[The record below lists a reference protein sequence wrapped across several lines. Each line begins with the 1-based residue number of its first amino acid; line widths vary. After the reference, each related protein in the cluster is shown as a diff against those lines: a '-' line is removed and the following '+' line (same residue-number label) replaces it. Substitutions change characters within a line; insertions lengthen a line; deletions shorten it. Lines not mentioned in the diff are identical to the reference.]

1 MVSSEFS
8 NLGRCE
14 LRIIDLIPIPQPSPA
29 PEPEY
34 NPTFLALPS
43 WLAKPVVVESNI
55 TTSFADLNL
64 DSKLEENLKRKGYE
78 KSLAVQAAVIPLL
91 SSGPKFYN
99 GDICISAATG
109 SGKTLAYILPMV
121 EQLRRKVL
129 TRLRGL
135 VVVPTR
141 ELVAQAREVA
151 ETCAAGTSL
160 QIGVAIGNVSLAEEQ
175 DRLVKKSQ
183 RYDPV
188 AWEKMC
194 NDAKARLGVDFCED
208 VQLHEDLV
216 KLLPDHVPD
225 FSSKVDILICTPGRL
240 VDHIRNTRGFSL
252 RDVEYLVIDEADRLL
267 DESFQEWVTTL
278 LNALHSKKFEDQMIA
293 RQRVLGVDYPGE
305 RRVRKVI
312 LSATMTRDLSKLASL
327 RLRRPILISV
337 VDHKDHNAEDLAT
350 IQETTAKNCTENF
363 ELPSTLIESAIPVG
377 DGIEKPLYM
386 LQLLNKKL
394 SLSKVLV
401 FTSNN
406 ENAGRLGHLLPM
418 LDSSLDGNIG
428 ILTKTSSSSKSSR
441 KTLKAFR
448 NGKLSILIASD
459 RASRG
464 LDVPDVA
471 HVVNYD
477 MPHSMTSYVH
487 RVGRT
492 ARAGREGMAWT
503 LFTNTEAR
511 WFWNEI
517 ARSSNIG
524 RGSRKVERIKV
535 DVDSI
540 GQGMRRMYENA
551 LKKLQFAVQGDK

>member
-1 MVSSEFS
+1 M
-8 NLGRCE
+8 
-14 LRIIDLIPIPQPSPA
+14 PIPQPSPA

-34 NPTFLALPS
+34 KPTFLALPS
-43 WLAKPVVVESNI
+43 WLAKPVIVESNV
-55 TTSFADLNL
+55 TASFAELNL
-64 DSKLEENLKRKGYE
+64 DSKLKENLKRKGYE

-91 SSGPKFYN
+91 LPGPKFYN

-121 EQLRRKVL
+121 ERLRQKVM

-141 ELVAQAREVA
+141 ELVTQAREVA
-151 ETCAAGTSL
+151 ETCAAGTNL

-175 DRLVKKSQ
+175 DRLVKKNQ

-188 AWEKMC
+188 AREKMH
-194 NDAKARLGVDFCED
+194 NDAKARLDVDFCED

-252 RDVEYLVIDEADRLL
+252 TDVEYLVIDEADRLL

-278 LNALHSKKFEDQMIA
+278 LNSLHSKKLEDQMSA
-293 RQRVLGVDYPGE
+293 RQRVLGVAYPEE
-305 RRVRKVI
+305 RRVRKII
-312 LSATMTRDLSKLASL
+312 LSATMTRDLNKLASL
-327 RLRRPILISV
+327 RLKRPTLISV
-337 VDHKDHNAEDLAT
+337 VDRKDHNAEHLSAS
-350 IQETTAKNCTENF
+350 QGTTVKTSIENF
-363 ELPSTLIESAIPVG
+363 ELPSKLVEAAIPVG
-377 DGIEKPLYM
+377 DENDKPLYL
-386 LQLLNKKL
+386 LQLLHSKL
-394 SLSKVLV
+394 LPSKVLV

-418 LDSSLDGNIG
+418 MDPSLDGNIG
-428 ILTKTSSSSKSSR
+428 ILTKASSSSKQSQ
-441 KTLKAFR
+441 KTLKAFQK
-448 NGKLSILIASD
+448 GKLSILIASD

-477 MPHSMTSYVH
+477 MPHSVTSYVH

-492 ARAGREGMAWT
+492 ARAGRDGMAWT
-503 LFTNTEAR
+503 LFTSIEAW

-517 ARSSNIG
+517 ARSSQIG

-540 GQGMRRMYENA
+540 SQEMRRLYDNA
-551 LKKLQFAVQGDK
+551 LKKLQFAVLGDK

>member
-1 MVSSEFS
+1 MVIPESS
-8 NLGRCE
+8 NLGRRE
-14 LRIIDLIPIPQPSPA
+14 LMIIDLIPIPQPSPS

-34 NPTFLALPS
+34 KPTFLALPS
-43 WLAKPVVVESNI
+43 WLAKPVIVESNV
-55 TTSFADLNL
+55 TTSFTDLNL

-91 SSGPKFYN
+91 LPGPKFYN
-99 GDICISAATG
+99 GDVCISAATG

-121 EQLRRKVL
+121 ERLRRKIL

-175 DRLVKKSQ
+175 NRLVKKSQ

-188 AWEKMC
+188 AWKKMC
-194 NDAKARLGVDFCED
+194 NDVKARLDVDFCED
-208 VQLHEDLV
+208 MQLHEDLV
-216 KLLPDHVPD
+216 KLLPDHVHD

-240 VDHIRNTRGFSL
+240 VDHIRNTKGFSL
-252 RDVEYLVIDEADRLL
+252 GDVEYLVIDEADRLL
-267 DESFQEWVTTL
+267 DESFQEWVTTV
-278 LNALHSKKFEDQMIA
+278 LNALHSKKSEDQMSA
-293 RQRVLGVDYPGE
+293 RQRVLGVASLGE

-312 LSATMTRDLSKLASL
+312 LSATMTKDLSKLASL
-327 RLRRPILISV
+327 RLRRPTLVSV
-337 VDHKDHNAEDLAT
+337 VDHNAEDLAVS
-350 IQETTAKNCTENF
+350 QETTAKTGTENI
-363 ELPSTLIESAIPVG
+363 ELPSTLVEMAIPVD
-377 DGIEKPLYM
+377 DGSEKPLYL
-386 LQLLNKKL
+386 LQLLHRKL
-394 SLSKVLV
+394 SPSKVLV

-418 LDSSLDGNIG
+418 MDPSFDGNVG
-428 ILTKTSSSSKSSR
+428 ILTKTSSSSKLSR

-448 NGKLSILIASD
+448 NGKLNILIASD

-464 LDVPDVA
+464 LDVPDVI

-477 MPHSMTSYVH
+477 MPHSVTSYVH

-492 ARAGREGMAWT
+492 ARAGRDGMAWT
-503 LFTNTEAR
+503 LFTGTEAR

-517 ARSSNIG
+517 ARSSHIS

-540 GQGMRRMYENA
+540 SQEVRRMYENA
-551 LKKLQFAVQGDK
+551 LKKLQSAVLGDK

>member
-8 NLGRCE
+8 NIGTCK
-14 LRIIDLIPIPQPSPA
+14 LRITDLIPIPQPSSA

-34 NPTFLALPS
+34 KPTFLALPS
-43 WLAKPVVVESNI
+43 WLAKPIVVQSNV
-55 TTSFADLNL
+55 TASFADLNL

-78 KSLAVQAAVIPLL
+78 TSLAVQTAVIPLL
-91 SSGPKFYN
+91 LPGPKCYN
-99 GDICISAATG
+99 GDVCISAATG
-109 SGKTLAYILPMV
+109 SGKTLAYLLPMV
-121 EQLRRKVL
+121 ERLRQKVL

-141 ELVAQAREVA
+141 ELVTQAREVA
-151 ETCAAGTSL
+151 ETCASGTGL

-188 AWEKMC
+188 ARKKMHD
-194 NDAKARLGVDFCED
+194 DAKARLGVDFCED
-208 VQLHEDLV
+208 VKLHEDLV
-216 KLLPDHVPD
+216 KILPDHVPD

-240 VDHIRNTRGFSL
+240 VDHIHHTRGFSL
-252 RDVEYLVIDEADRLL
+252 EDVEYLVIDEADRLL

-278 LNALHSKKFEDQMIA
+278 LNALHSKKSEDQMTT
-293 RQRVLGVDYPGE
+293 RQRVLGVAYPE
-305 RRVRKVI
+305 KRRVRKVI
-312 LSATMTRDLSKLASL
+312 LSATMTRDLNKLASL
-327 RLRRPILISV
+327 RLQRPTLVSV
-337 VDHKDHNAEDLAT
+337 VDHKDHDAEHLPTSQTA
-350 IQETTAKNCTENF
+350 ETHAENF
-363 ELPSTLIESAIPVG
+363 ELPSTLVEAAIPVG
-377 DGIEKPLYM
+377 DGSEKPLHL
-386 LQLLNKKL
+386 LQLFHSKL
-394 SLSKVLV
+394 STSKVLV

-406 ENAGRLGHLLPM
+406 ENAGRLAHLLPM
-418 LDSSLDGNIG
+418 IDPSLGNVG

-441 KTLKAFR
+441 KTLKAFQ
-448 NGKLSILIASD
+448 NGKLRILIASD

-477 MPHSMTSYVH
+477 MPHSPTSYVH

-492 ARAGREGMAWT
+492 ARAGRKGMAWT
-503 LFTNTEAR
+503 LFTNIEAR

-517 ARSSNIG
+517 ARSSHIG
-524 RGSRKVERIKV
+524 RGSHKVERIKV

-540 GQGMRRMYENA
+540 GQDMRRMYEDA
-551 LKKLQFAVQGDK
+551 LKKLQFAVLGDK